1 MSVTMSFKQ
10 KLPFRRTCKDVAALL
25 IARED
30 RDLSLV
36 DRLALRMHLAI
47 CQACPRFERQV
58 LTMRNAM
65 KQWRNYTDEA

>member
-1 MSVTMSFKQ
+1 MTFSYPLK
-10 KLPFRRTCKDVAALL
+10 RTCKEVAALL

-30 RDLSLV
+30 RGLPLS
-36 DRLALRMHLAI
+36 DRAALRLHLAM

-65 KQWRNYTDEA
+65 KQWRQYTSDPGDER